1 LIGYRAVNVAPA
13 VHPYAMLPGVIP
25 TIDDVRA
32 AAATIEGHVHHTP
45 VLSSATLSKV
55 VGAPVTLKAELFQR
69 SGSFKVRGAFNRL
82 SSLTNDE
89 RARGVIGLSAGN
101 HAQALALAARELGTT
116 ALVLMPPDAS
126 PTKVAATRGYGG
138 EVDLESTDSAAMHE
152 RMAELAE
159 STGRVVVHP
168 FNDPAVQA
176 GGGTVGLELV
186 EQMASLDTVIVPV
199 GGGGLVTGIAAAV
212 KALVPDARVIGVEP
226 ELAPSVRR
234 ALDAGKVVPVELGPT
249 IADALKTPSAMPNSL
264 EGCRT
269 LVDDVVLVSE
279 DELMEAIRFVYSR
292 AKLACEAGAAAGV
305 AALLSERIDV
315 RGSSGVG
322 VIISGGNIAPE
333 LLSRIL
339 A

>member
-1 LIGYRAVNVAPA
+1 
-13 VHPYAMLPGVIP
+13 
-25 TIDDVRA
+25 
-32 AAATIEGHVHHTP
+32 
-45 VLSSATLSKV
+45 
-55 VGAPVTLKAELFQR
+55 VTLKAELFQR
-69 SGSFKVRGAFNRL
+69 SGSFKIRGAFNRL
-82 SSLTNDE
+82 SSLTEAE

-126 PTKVAATRGYGG
+126 PAKVAATRAYGG
-138 EVDLESTDSAAMHE
+138 EVDLESADAAAMHA
-152 RMAELAE
+152 RMDELAE
-159 STGRVVVHP
+159 SSGRVVVHP

-186 EQMASLDTVIVPV
+186 EQIANLDTVIVPV

-212 KALVPDARVIGVEP
+212 KALVPGSRVIGVEP

-234 ALDAGKVVPVELGPT
+234 ALDAGDVVSVELGPT
-249 IADALKTPSAMPNSL
+249 IADALKAPSALPNSL

-269 LVDDVVLVSE
+269 LVDDVGLVSE
-279 DELMEAIRFVYSR
+279 DEIVEAMRFVYSR

-305 AALLSERIDV
+305 AALLSGRVDV
-315 RGSSGVG
+315 RGSRGVA
-322 VIISGGNIAPE
+322 VVVSGGNIAPD
-333 LLSRIL
+333 LLARVM